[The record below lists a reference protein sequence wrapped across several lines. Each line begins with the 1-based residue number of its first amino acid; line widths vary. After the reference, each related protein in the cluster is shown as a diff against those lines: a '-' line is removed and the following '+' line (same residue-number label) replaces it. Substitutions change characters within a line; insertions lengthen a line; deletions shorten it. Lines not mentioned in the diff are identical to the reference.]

1 MEQALQL
8 KRANNAPCK
17 NDRKAYLQRVMLT
30 RWEIGFG
37 EVAPLIDSA
46 LTSSRATGLCPE
58 ENRETSRTAVKL
70 LTDRLSVFVSH
81 LLLLLLSFMK
91 RASYGDQTRRDVWVC
106 NEYYNSDASST
117 CESCQLRVLDKYVVI
132 TPFWL
137 QKYIS
142 YQFDKESESEK
153 MKYRNTLFV
162 CFIAF
167 N

>member
-1 MEQALQL
+1 M
-8 KRANNAPCK
+8 
-17 NDRKAYLQRVMLT
+17 
-30 RWEIGFG
+30 
-37 EVAPLIDSA
+37 IDSA
-46 LTSSRATGLCPE
+46 LTSSRTTGLCPE

-81 LLLLLLSFMK
+81 LLLLLLLFMK
-91 RASYGDQTRRDVWVC
+91 RASYGDQTRRDVWAC

-117 CESCQLRVLDKYVVI
+117 CESCQLRVLDKYVTI

-142 YQFDKESESEK
+142 YQFDKESESEQ

>member
-1 MEQALQL
+1 M
-8 KRANNAPCK
+8 
-17 NDRKAYLQRVMLT
+17 
-30 RWEIGFG
+30 
-37 EVAPLIDSA
+37 IDSA
-46 LTSSRATGLCPE
+46 LTSSRTTGLCPE

-81 LLLLLLSFMK
+81 LLLLLLFMK
-91 RASYGDQTRRDVWVC
+91 RASYGDQTRRDVWAC

-117 CESCQLRVLDKYVVI
+117 CESCQLRVLDKYVTV

-142 YQFDKESESEK
+142 YQFDKESESEQ

-162 CFIAF
+162 YFIAF